1 MMRISLI
8 LLFFYALT
16 FARCS
21 SVPLESYTLSS
32 SFTVGVWD
40 STGSVKIPLMK
51 GVVTVQVLHSER
63 VGIDSIT
70 VTFNNISYPSPSLF
84 NPTRRVIRV
93 RTARR
98 PAADIASDPK
108 YHFPPPPPTSITT
121 PSHHLNFSIL
131 NDARVAWSRRKRRR
145 RPQIPPPV
153 SG

>member
-1 MMRISLI
+1 MMLISLV
-8 LLFFYALT
+8 LVFFYALT
-16 FARCS
+16 LARCS
-21 SVPLESYTLSS
+21 SLPLEPYTLSS

-40 STGSVKIPLMK
+40 STGTVKIPLMK
-51 GVVTVQVLHSER
+51 GVVVVQVLHSER

-70 VTFNNISYPSPSLF
+70 VTFDDISYPSPSLF
-84 NPTRRVIRV
+84 NPTRRVIR
-93 RTARR
+93 TARR
-98 PAADIASDPK
+98 SAAAIASDPK
-108 YHFPPPPPTSITT
+108 YHFPPPPPTSISI